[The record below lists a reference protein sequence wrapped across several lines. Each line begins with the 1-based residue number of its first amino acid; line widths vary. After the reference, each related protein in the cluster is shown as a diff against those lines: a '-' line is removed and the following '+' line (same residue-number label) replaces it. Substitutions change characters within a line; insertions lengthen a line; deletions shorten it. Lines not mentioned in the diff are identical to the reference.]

1 MPSRRIS
8 HRRRRGHRTE
18 EDRYLLNDVSS
29 VLALPLLTVVALLGV
44 TVLGCWVYRLG
55 PAQLVVA
62 VAGSV
67 LVAALVGLLRAR
79 TVAAVLQRQR
89 EAEFQ
94 RITEAVSAAETTMIW
109 TAEQLCQGKR
119 PPLPE
124 EPVPAGR
131 GAVDRVVCLIGS
143 LQVQGAG
150 ALLRVHDESPAA
162 VLVEMHRTLARRQH
176 GLIGEL
182 LEQVTGLQ
190 KGTED
195 PVLLDRFFSI
205 DHLAT
210 RLRRMVES
218 VSVVLGGRSLRET
231 RAPVPVSV
239 VLRGAK
245 SEVVRYRR
253 VQTVAGGVGTA
264 YSLPAHVHPDVA
276 HLLAELIDNGLEHS
290 DPVTLVVVRAQK
302 VAAGLLIEV
311 EDRATLLMDPAKRD
325 LLNRLIAQPEQAD
338 VAAHVR
344 NGNLGLITTARIA
357 ARHGLKVWLIQ
368 NPMGGTTA
376 NVVIPERY
384 LVPTAPLV
392 GTVTVTAGRVAA
404 AVAQPDAGVAQPA
417 YAGAVQPT
425 GRPAPGG
432 VDPLPRRQRVERPM
446 PAASGGPA
454 VPSRA
459 ANPGA
464 VAAWRSGLH
473 AGLNA
478 SPTPGARPGSGP
490 GPGAGPISS
499 S

>member
-1 MPSRRIS
+1 M
-8 HRRRRGHRTE
+8 
-18 EDRYLLNDVSS
+18 
-29 VLALPLLTVVALLGV
+29 LALPLLTVVVLLGV
-44 TVLGCWVYRLG
+44 TLLASWVHRLV

-62 VAGSV
+62 VVGSV

-79 TVAAVLQRQR
+79 TVTVVLQRQR

-94 RITEAVSAAETTMIW
+94 RITEAVSAAEITMIW

-124 EPVPAGR
+124 EPVPGRR

-162 VLVEMHRTLARRQH
+162 VLVEMHRILARRQH

-264 YSLPAHVHPDVA
+264 FSLPAHVHPDVA

-325 LLNRLIAQPEQAD
+325 LLNRLIAHPEQAD

-392 GTVTVTAGRVAA
+392 GTVTVTAGQVAA
-404 AVAQPDAGVAQPA
+404 AGAQPDAGVAQPA
-417 YAGAVQPT
+417 YAGAVQPP

-464 VAAWRSGLH
+464 VADWRTGLH

-490 GPGAGPISS
+490 GPGAGPISLS
-499 S
+499 

>member
-8 HRRRRGHRTE
+8 HRRRRGHRLG
-18 EDRYLLNDVSS
+18 EDRYLLDDVSS
-29 VLALPLLTVVALLGV
+29 VLALPLLTVAALLGV
-44 TVLGCWVYRLG
+44 TLLGCWVYRLS
-55 PAQLVVA
+55 PAQLVIA

-67 LVAALVGLLRAR
+67 LVAALVGFLRAR

-124 EPVPAGR
+124 EPVPGGR

-384 LVPTAPLV
+384 LVPTAPLI

-404 AVAQPDAGVAQPA
+404 AGAQPDAGVAQPA
-417 YAGAVQPT
+417 YAGAVQPPV
-425 GRPAPGG
+425 RPAPGG

-464 VAAWRSGLH
+464 VADWRSGLH
-473 AGLNA
+473 AGLTA
-478 SPTPGARPGSGP
+478 SPAPGARPGSGR
-490 GPGAGPISS
+490 GAGPISPS
-499 S
+499 